1 MERIHTT
8 AATTTTTAFA
18 EMPRRQS
25 CHHNQFS
32 HKTKIPTNIISDHI
46 GVGQE

>member
-8 AATTTTTAFA
+8 AATTTTAFA
-18 EMPRRQS
+18 EMLRRQS

-32 HKTKIPTNIISDHI
+32 HKTKIPTNIISEHI